1 MGEFRSA
8 MLTAARDTPAAAA
21 TSSIVTDMTAPSHLD
36 NRGEAL
42 HQRSQTLAPRS
53 APPVGC
59 LARGKSMK
67 TTGSRRSLRVL
78 AAVVATSAVLAGCSS
93 QGGAQDQPAASTGG
107 GGSGT
112 GQSFTIAMITH
123 EAPGDTFWDK
133 VRAGAEQAAKNTG
146 VELKYSNDP
155 DGTRQAT
162 LVQNAID
169 SKVDGIA
176 VTLTQVD
183 AVGPVAQ
190 KAVEAGIPVVAFN
203 GGITDYQK
211 FGISTY
217 FGSDE
222 DVAGQAVGQRLSQE
236 GGTGKSLC
244 VITEQ
249 GSVALE
255 ARCAGVKKTYPD
267 TENLYVNG
275 TDLPSVQATIGA
287 KLQQDP
293 SISTIV
299 ALGAPFA
306 MAAVQAKTGA
316 GSQAKVVSFDLNSDL
331 VNAMKEK
338 QVEFTVDQQPYVQG
352 YMAVEALWLNLVNGN
367 DLGGGKPV
375 LTGPSFVDNTN
386 IDKIAG
392 FAASNTR

>member
-1 MGEFRSA
+1 
-8 MLTAARDTPAAAA
+8 
-21 TSSIVTDMTAPSHLD
+21 
-36 NRGEAL
+36 
-42 HQRSQTLAPRS
+42 
-53 APPVGC
+53 
-59 LARGKSMK
+59 MK
-67 TTGSRRSLRVL
+67 TQWFAGLLRVL
-78 AAVVATSAVLAGCSS
+78 AVVVAASVVLAGCSS
-93 QGGAQDQPAASTGG
+93 QGGAQNQAAAPGTGG
-107 GGSGT
+107 GGGGGT
-112 GQSFTIAMITH
+112 GQKFTIAMITH

-190 KAVEAGIPVVAFN
+190 KAVPGRHPGRRLQRRHHRLPAKYGIP
-203 GGITDYQK
+203 
-211 FGISTY
+211 TY

-222 DVAGQAVGQRLSQE
+222 DVAGQAVGQRLTQA
-236 GGTGKSLC
+236 GGAGKALC

-255 ARCAGVKKTYPD
+255 ARCAGVKKTYPN

-306 MAAVQAKTGA
+306 LAAIQAKTA
-316 GSQAKVVSFDLNSDL
+316 ANSQAKVVSFDLNSDL
-331 VNAMKEK
+331 VNAIKDK
-338 QVEFTVDQQPYVQG
+338 QVEFTVDQQPLRPGLHGRRCALAQPCQRQRPRRRQARAHRSVLRRQLQHRQDRRLRRRTTPASSLG
-352 YMAVEALWLNLVNGN
+352 EPTTGRLPPAVAPWSLPCPRPPPPMGCRSTTTLSAIPTTPPWC
-367 DLGGGKPV
+367 
-375 LTGPSFVDNTN
+375 
-386 IDKIAG
+386 
-392 FAASNTR
+392 